1 VQDTEEPGGALSTA
15 GSEELALSLAADAA
29 AREQLRNAFHEAPLH
44 KLLGLH
50 ITEIGPD
57 QVVVEMPVRESAFNS
72 TGNLHG
78 GSLATL
84 IDVAAGTA
92 AAVGSGFQPGR
103 QTIVT
108 ADLHVRYLGRPK
120 GDLVR
125 AVAKVLKAGRQ
136 LVVVECQVSDDEG
149 RVVAVSDFSSMNV
162 PLRQPLRPI
171 ATAQQT
177 HPDI

>member
-1 VQDTEEPGGALSTA
+1 MAEEDEPGGALSTT
-15 GSEELALSLAADAA
+15 GSEELALSLAADAT
-29 AREQLRNAFHEAPLH
+29 AREQLRDAFHEAPLH
-44 KLLGLH
+44 KLLGLN
-50 ITEIGPD
+50 ITELG
-57 QVVVEMPVRESAFNS
+57 VEGVTVEMPVRESAFNS

-92 AAVGSGFQPGR
+92 AAIGSGFRPGK

-125 AVAKVLKAGRQ
+125 ARAKVLKAGRQ
-136 LVVVECQVSDDEG
+136 LVVVDCQVTDDEG
-149 RVVAVSDFSSMNV
+149 RVIAVADFSSMIV
-162 PLRQPLRPI
+162 PLRRALRPS

>member
-1 VQDTEEPGGALSTA
+1 MAEVEEPGGALSTT
-15 GSEELALSLAADAA
+15 GSEDLALSLATDSA
-29 AREQLRNAFHEAPLH
+29 AREAMRNAFHEAPLH

-50 ITEIGPD
+50 ITDMGPD
-57 QVVVEMPVRESAFNS
+57 GVTVEMPVRESAFNS

-92 AAVGSGFQPGR
+92 AAIGSGFQPGR

-125 AVAKVLKAGRQ
+125 ATAKVLKAGRQ
-136 LVVVECQVSDDEG
+136 LVVVECQVTDDED
-149 RVVAVSDFSSMNV
+149 RIVAVSDFSSMIV
-162 PLRQPLRPI
+162 PLRQPLRPVP
-171 ATAQQT
+171 TAEHK